1 MLRFSYAALALISIP
16 IFSEASGA
24 RPQARCWSSRSSNS
38 SSISTKNSSSTSAK
52 NPSSASTKTTWTLTD
67 NYQQW
72 DFFNRPDP
80 TNGQVNYLDA
90 TDAKQKHLAFVQGKS
105 MILAVD
111 NTTHLGAGENRNSVR
126 ISSKKTYNAGSLFI
140 ADFASMPASC
150 GVWPAWWTVGP
161 SWPNGGEIDV
171 LENVHQNNNN
181 KMTLHTSPGCV
192 VKSKV
197 RMSGTVDKTDCQ
209 IGKDNAGCGVLDHDE
224 TSYGLRFN
232 QAGGGVY
239 AHTWTNDA
247 INVWHFSRDKIPA
260 DIKSNKPDPTEWGTP
275 TGSFVAGSGCDFSQ
289 HFKDHVLTIDTTIG
303 GDWGGSADGLK
314 AAGCNQDLS
323 KIVENPANFDS
334 ARWNINS
341 IQVYNN

>member
-1 MLRFSYAALALISIP
+1 MLRLSYAVLALISIP

-24 RPQARCWSSRSSNS
+24 GPQSRCWSSRRSND
-38 SSISTKNSSSTSAK
+38 
-52 NPSSASTKTTWTLTD
+52 SSASTKTTWTLAD
-67 NYQQW
+67 NYQGEDFLTQW

-80 TNGQVNYLDA
+80 TKGQVNYLDA
-90 TDAKQKHLAFVQGKS
+90 ADAKQKHLAFVQGKS

-111 NTTHLGAGENRNSVR
+111 NTTHLSAGENRDSVR

-140 ADFASMPASC
+140 ADFAAMPASC

-161 SWPNGGEIDV
+161 SWPKGGEIDV
-171 LENVHQNNNN
+171 LENVHQKNNN

-197 RMSGTVDKTDCQ
+197 QMSGTVDKTDCQ
-209 IGKDNAGCGVLDHDE
+209 IGADNAGCGVLDHDE
-224 TSYGLRFN
+224 TSYGQGFN

-260 DIKSNKPDPTEWGTP
+260 DIKSNKPNPTGWGTP

-303 GDWGGSADGLK
+303 GDWGGSAAGLK
-314 AAGCNQDLS
+314 TAGCSTSISD
-323 KIVENPANFDS
+323 IVKDPANFDA
-334 ARWNINS
+334 ARWNINY